1 MALSK
6 LYGRQ
11 TTIAGNNAA
20 TPKATIKTPNLVAG
34 SGGRNVVN
42 PSVGS
47 GPNLTANSNMKLGKI
62 NGIQMTAA
70 SSNPSNGGQ
79 ASDNSLDSAYSTDG
93 SVQSQ
98 SSPLDDELAKL
109 AREGN
114 YKAYLNKT
122 IQNANVSR
130 LAQKYLENSLKQQ
143 GIETQGAGTIANT
156 QLSNAY
162 LNANAQAQSDFYD
175 TEKNITSEANTH
187 ADNANKENLNEWS
200 QLLATASQNG
210 NLDEAYQQ
218 ILDNN
223 PDIDESTKDKLS
235 QYYAAYDN
243 KTSESSSKV
252 STYQNYMSAAN
263 GSGNLDAWYQENV
276 LNNADLS
283 DSEKQELARYYS
295 AIKSS
300 TNSENWLASNADNV
314 SGQYTADELTN
325 RNLGNGK
332 TGSDI
337 SDEIDA
343 MTNYVT
349 SNKPNQPVMFQL
361 TSKRNGITAYVYYDP
376 TSGAYYYVD
385 QSVAESFDGKKM
397 NADRSNIGDGFA
409 NGRNGVS
416 EKQEQEKHSE
426 INPKQATSLGFPE
439 KNAYLRDGT
448 THKYGGYTYVWNSS
462 RGLWVRQD

>member
-20 TPKATIKTPNLVAG
+20 TPNATIKTSNLVAG
-34 SGGRNVVN
+34 NGGRNVVN

-130 LAQKYLENSLKQQ
+130 LAQKYLENSLKQH

-162 LNANAQAQSDFYD
+162 LNANAQAQSDFYN
-175 TEKNITSEANTH
+175 TERNITSEANTR

-223 PDIDESTKDKLS
+223 PDMDESTKDKLS

-276 LNNADLS
+276 LNNADHS
-283 DSEKQELARYYS
+283 DNEKQELARYYS

-300 TNSENWLASNADNV
+300 TTSENWLANNADNV
-314 SGQYTADELTN
+314 SGQYTSDELTN

-343 MTNYVT
+343 MTSYVT

-361 TSKRNGITAYVYYDP
+361 ISKRNGITAYVYYDP

>member
-6 LYGRQ
+6 LYSQ
-11 TTIAGNNAA
+11 NNQNDKFKNQLPNLTAGGG
-20 TPKATIKTPNLVAG
+20 TATIKTPSLDPAYSAAG
-34 SGGRNVVN
+34 N
-42 PSVGS
+42 PG
-47 GPNLTANSNMKLGKI
+47 LGKI
-62 NGIQMTAA
+62 NGIQMAGT
-70 SSNPSNGGQ
+70 SSTPNGGGQ
-79 ASDNSLDSAYSTDG
+79 ATDNSLDPAYSTGG

-98 SSPLDDELAKL
+98 PSQFDDELAKL

-114 YKAYLNKT
+114 YKAYYNKA
-122 IQNANVSR
+122 IQNANVAR
-130 LAQKYLENSLKQQ
+130 LAQKYLDNSLKQQ
-143 GIETQGAGTIANT
+143 GIETQGAGTIAGT

-175 TEKNITSEANTH
+175 TERNITSEANTRV
-187 ADNANKENLNEWS
+187 DNANKENLNEWS
-200 QLLATASQNG
+200 QLMATASQNG

-218 ILDNN
+218 ILDAN
-223 PDIDESTKDKLS
+223 PNMDEDTKNKLS

-263 GSGNLDAWYQENV
+263 SSGNLDTWYQENV

-343 MTNYVT
+343 MTSYVT

-361 TSKRNGITAYVYYDP
+361 TSKRNGVTAYVYYDP

-385 QSVAESFDGKKM
+385 QSVAESFNGKKM

-409 NGRNGVS
+409 SDRNGVS
-416 EKQEQEKHSE
+416 EKQEQEKPQAEKRSE

-448 THKYGGYTYVWNSS
+448 THKYGGYTYIWSAS
-462 RGLWVRQD
+462 RGLWLRVD

>member
-1 MALSK
+1 MALNK
-6 LYGRQ
+6 LYTQ
-11 TTIAGNNAA
+11 ND
-20 TPKATIKTPNLVAG
+20 KTKNL
-34 SGGRNVVN
+34 NQL
-42 PSVGS
+42 
-47 GPNLTANSNMKLGKI
+47 PNLTDGGGTSTIRTPSLDPSQSITGTGQI
-62 NGIQMTAA
+62 NGITMTNTAT
-70 SSNPSNGGQ
+70 PSTNNGGQ
-79 ASDNSLDSAYSTDG
+79 ASDNSLDSAYSTGG

-98 SSPLDDELAKL
+98 NSPIDDELAKL

-143 GIETQGAGTIANT
+143 GIETQGAGTIAGT
-156 QLSNAY
+156 QLANAY

-175 TEKNITSEANTH
+175 TERSITSEANTRV
-187 ADNANKENLNEWS
+187 DSANKENLNEWS

-223 PDIDESTKDKLS
+223 PDMDEATKNKLS

-252 STYQNYMSAAN
+252 STYQNYMSAAAN
-263 GSGNLDAWYQENV
+263 SGNLDTWYQENV

-300 TNSENWLASNADNV
+300 TNSENWLSNNADHV

-325 RNLGNGK
+325 RDLGNGK

-337 SDEIDA
+337 EWELNA
-343 MTNYVT
+343 MTDYIT

-361 TSKRNGITAYVYYDP
+361 TSDRNGVTSYVYYDP
-376 TSGAYYYVD
+376 TSGGYYYVD
-385 QSVAESFDGKKM
+385 KNTADSFNGTKM
-397 NADRSNIGDGFA
+397 SANKHDISNGFSKEKSDMTTNERIA
-409 NGRNGVS
+409 YENNSLGVGYTNTVGFP
-416 EKQEQEKHSE
+416 Q
-426 INPKQATSLGFPE
+426 NPK
-439 KNAYLRDGT
+439 KNDTYEW
-448 THKYGGYTYVWNSS
+448 GGYVWQYDGNYRWTRVSKS
-462 RGLWVRQD
+462 NP

>member
-34 SGGRNVVN
+34 SGGRNVLN

-47 GPNLTANSNMKLGKI
+47 GPNLTANSNMNLGKI

-70 SSNPSNGGQ
+70 SSNHSNGGQ

-130 LAQKYLENSLKQQ
+130 LAQKYLENTLKQQ

-175 TEKNITSEANTH
+175 TERNITSEANTR

-223 PDIDESTKDKLS
+223 PDMDESTKDKLS

-300 TNSENWLASNADNV
+300 TTSENWLANNADNI

-337 SDEIDA
+337 EWELNA
-343 MTNYVT
+343 MTDYIA

-361 TSKRNGITAYVYYDP
+361 TSDRNGVTAYVYYDP
-376 TSGAYYYVD
+376 TSGGYYYVD
-385 QSVAESFDGKKM
+385 EATAKSFNGTKM
-397 NADRSNIGDGFA
+397 NASNHNVGMNFNESSSSSSD
-409 NGRNGVS
+409 
-416 EKQEQEKHSE
+416 
-426 INPKQATSLGFPE
+426 
-439 KNAYLRDGT
+439 
-448 THKYGGYTYVWNSS
+448 NSN
-462 RGLWVRQD
+462 QPT